1 MDGFHG
7 VFRCSNFGCAN
18 LSVKSQDCP
27 APPPNKL
34 CEVLIDKISDWY
46 RFIVGPVEWS
56 SKSQRRG
63 MIMGKRRSSRTKQ
76 VGVIVAGSCVAIAL
90 IAGLV
95 SWKDPWSN
103 SQPTPEASLVAS
115 NTPLSVTHVTVPW
128 YFKKDQW
135 RADMRTLEGILR
147 YLSDAG
153 ELAQT
158 NSAQGLAG
166 DV

>member
-1 MDGFHG
+1 
-7 VFRCSNFGCAN
+7 
-18 LSVKSQDCP
+18 
-27 APPPNKL
+27 
-34 CEVLIDKISDWY
+34 
-46 RFIVGPVEWS
+46 
-56 SKSQRRG
+56 